1 MYYNKILFWL
11 IIQTIKSYEFTLRT
25 VQDDELNNQSEISEK
40 YKEQIVEMEE
50 QIAGLM
56 RERDTATQET
66 QRLQGEN
73 ESANNE
79 VKEVLQALE
88 ELAMNY
94 DQKLQETSAKEKENE
109 SLLDELKKKAV
120 GVCGCFITTAP
131 SVSAIEFELNG
142 VLF

>member
-1 MYYNKILFWL
+1 M
-11 IIQTIKSYEFTLRT
+11 RT

-56 RERDTATQET
+56 REHDTATQET

-94 DQKLQETSAKEKENE
+94 DQKLQETTAKEKENE

-120 GVCGCFITTAP
+120 GV
-131 SVSAIEFELNG
+131 V
-142 VLF
+142 